1 MYTFVFS
8 SSVFIAYII
17 YRYVIK
23 LFSQYRITKL
33 TGVKEDKHVDI
44 SEFIKH
50 FFEYSEISLSNYDF
64 LKLDYT
70 FKGKEYSV
78 YSDGLITKDNMPL
91 EESNEAWIINATL
104 YEENKSIDVSRIIKS
119 IAGPQIDFHDR
130 EIDFSWVFPK
140 HRDAFLKI
148 IFHDGSVSID
158 INTNKVT
165 SGQNRH
171 IPLVSYDDDYSSDI
185 EETTTGTDVDDFEH
199 IESEESD

>member
-1 MYTFVFS
+1 MFTQYK
-8 SSVFIAYII
+8 II
-17 YRYVIK
+17 
-23 LFSQYRITKL
+23 KL
-33 TGVKEDKHVDI
+33 TGVKENKHVDI

-78 YSDGLITKDNMPL
+78 YSDGLITTDNMPS
-91 EESNEAWIINATL
+91 EVSKDTWIINATL
-104 YEENKSIDVSRIIKS
+104 YEEDKSIDVTRAIIA

-130 EIDFSWVFPK
+130 ELDFSWVFPE

-165 SGQNRH
+165 KGQNKH
-171 IPLVSYDDDYSSDI
+171 IPLVSYDDPSTSDI
-185 EETTTGTDVDDFEH
+185 EEATTGTDVDDFEH
-199 IESEESD
+199 IESEDSD

>member
-1 MYTFVFS
+1 MYTFVLS
-8 SSVFIAYII
+8 SSVFIAYLI

-23 LFSQYRITKL
+23 MFTQYKINKL
-33 TGVKEDKHVDI
+33 SGVKDNKHIDI

-70 FKGKEYSV
+70 FKGKDYSV
-78 YSDGLITKDNMPL
+78 YSDCLITKDNMPL
-91 EESNEAWIINATL
+91 EESNDTWIINATL
-104 YEENKSIDVSRIIKS
+104 YEDDKSIDVTSIIKA

-130 EIDFSWVFPK
+130 EVDFSWVFPEN
-140 HRDAFLKI
+140 RDAFLKI

-165 SGQNRH
+165 KGQNTH
-171 IPLVSYDDDYSSDI
+171 IPLVSYDEPSTSDI
-185 EETTTGTDVDDFEH
+185 EEVTTGTDVDDFEH
-199 IESEESD
+199 IESEDSD